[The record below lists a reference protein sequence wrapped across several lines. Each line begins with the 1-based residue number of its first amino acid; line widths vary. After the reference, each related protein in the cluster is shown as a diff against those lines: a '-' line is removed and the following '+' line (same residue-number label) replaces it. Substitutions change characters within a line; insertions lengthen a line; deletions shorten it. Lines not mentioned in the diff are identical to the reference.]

1 LRRQANQADRKEES
15 SMTSTAAT
23 DTVPAARTTR
33 TDSGTANTVAKT
45 RRSRTSSDEENNGNA
60 RYFLAKANGD
70 GGSPAFDRE
79 VASEGEALVEA
90 LRLGV
95 TFYEVQEF
103 RVVPDFAGR
112 KPQLNKEVVTGKQ
125 SL

>member
-1 LRRQANQADRKEES
+1 
-15 SMTSTAAT
+15 MTSTAAT

-33 TDSGTANTVAKT
+33 TDSGAENTVAKKG
-45 RRSRTSSDEENNGNA
+45 RSRTSSDEENNGNA
-60 RYFLAKANGD
+60 RYFLATANGD

-79 VASEGEALVEA
+79 VANEGEALVEA

-112 KPQLNKEVVTGKQ
+112 KPQLNKEAVKGR
-125 SL
+125 

>member
-1 LRRQANQADRKEES
+1 
-15 SMTSTAAT
+15 MTSTAAT

-33 TDSGTANTVAKT
+33 TDSGAENTVAKT

-70 GGSPAFDRE
+70 GGPAFDRE
-79 VASEGEALVEA
+79 VASEGEVLVEA

-112 KPQLNKEVVTGKQ
+112 KPQLNKEAVKGR
-125 SL
+125 